1 MADYR
6 LTAVATA
13 VIRASDG
20 ASIPSDPDN
29 RDWVEYQAWLAQGNT
44 PDPYIPPPRVPVVSR
59 LQAMV
64 ALQNAGLL
72 QQVQNWIAT
81 QDAAT
86 QLIWQSA
93 TEFSRNSVLLGKAA
107 AALNLR
113 AAGRSA
119 LHRGRADQSVRT

>member
-6 LTAVATA
+6 LTSSSS

-29 RDWVEYQAWLAQGNT
+29 RDCIAYQAWLAQGNT
-44 PDPYIPPPRVPVVSR
+44 PDPYVPPPAMPVVSR

-72 QQVQNWIAT
+72 QQVQNWITT
-81 QDAAT
+81 QDATT

-93 TEFSRNSVLLGKAA
+93 TEFSRDSALLGKAA
-107 AALNLR
+107 AALNLTEQQVDQLF
-113 AAGRSA
+113 AAA
-119 LHRGRADQSVRT
+119 AQINP